1 MNDVLNLLG
10 TGSYLPEQRVEVQR
24 AVGDLPARERE
35 RVLAYRYDTVCVEP
49 ELYPGDMGLIAA
61 RRALDQARVDAGDVR
76 MVVFT
81 SIHRHGH
88 RRMWS
93 PASWLQERLGC
104 VNSLPFNVHQG
115 CNAQLLL
122 LDVAA
127 DVLKGRAGG
136 NEAVLVVAADRFSDS
151 SFDRFTGDYGIVYG
165 DGASAAVIGASNGRG
180 WRIRAVHSVSEPSLE
195 GLHRDDRPAAETH
208 EGLAIEHDMRAS
220 KRAFLSRHGGEAL
233 GELTRAAVASIR
245 DALLPEGETDGIRA
259 VVYPNLG
266 RPLLESSYFPEL
278 PGGADR
284 SLWSFGAT
292 VGHLGTADQIA
303 GLDAWTHRA
312 DPEPGERVLLIGAGA
327 GFTWTGMLLEREH
340 PLTGPPAGPTS
351 QRKKERR

>member
-1 MNDVLNLLG
+1 MSDALNIIG
-10 TGSYLPEQRVEVQR
+10 TGSYLPERRVDVRR
-24 AVGDLPARERE
+24 AVDDLPGRERE
-35 RVLAYRYDTVCVEP
+35 RVLAYRYETVCVEP
-49 ELYPGDMGLIAA
+49 ELYPGDMGLVAA
-61 RRALDQARVDAGDVR
+61 RRALDQARIDPGDVR

-104 VNSLPFNVHQG
+104 VNAVPFNVHQG

-127 DVLKGRAGG
+127 DVLKGRSDG
-136 NEAVLVVAADRFSDS
+136 NEAVLVVAADRFSGS
-151 SFDRFTGDYGIVYG
+151 AFDRFTSDYGIVYG
-165 DGASAAVIGASNGRG
+165 DGAAAAVISASKRRG
-180 WRIRAVHSVSEPSLE
+180 WRVRAVHSVSEPSLE
-195 GLHRDDRPAAETH
+195 GLHRDDRPVAETP
-208 EGLAIEHDMRAS
+208 EGLVAEHDMRAS
-220 KRAFLSRHGGEAL
+220 KRAFLTRHGGEAL

-245 DALLPEGETDGIRA
+245 TALLPEGEKDGVRA

-303 GLDAWTHRA
+303 GLDTWTREA
-312 DPEPGERVLLIGAGA
+312 GPAPGERVLLIGAGA

-340 PLTGPPAGPTS
+340 TSTGSPS

>member
-1 MNDVLNLLG
+1 MNDALSILG
-10 TGSYLPEQRVEVQR
+10 TGSYLPEQRVDVRR
-24 AVGDLPARERE
+24 AMAGRSERERD
-35 RVLAYRYDTVCVEP
+35 RVLAYGYTTVCVEP
-49 ELYPGDMGLIAA
+49 ELYPGDMGLVAA
-61 RRALDQARVDAGDVR
+61 RRALEQARVDVRDVR

-104 VNSLPFNVHQG
+104 VNALPFNVHQG

-127 DVLKGRAGG
+127 DVLKGRPGG
-136 NEAVLVVAADRFSDS
+136 GEAVLVVAADRFSDS
-151 SFDRFTGDYGIVYG
+151 AFDRFTGDYGIVYG
-165 DGASAAVIGASNGRG
+165 DGAAAAVITASNGWG
-180 WRIRAVHSVSEPSLE
+180 WRVRGVHSVSEPSLE
-195 GLHRDDRPAAETH
+195 GLHRDDRPVAETSD
-208 EGLAIEHDMRAS
+208 GLTAEHDMRAA
-220 KRAFLSRHGGEAL
+220 KRAFLTRHGRDVL
-233 GELTRAAVASIR
+233 GERTRAAVASVR
-245 DALLPEGETDGIRA
+245 GALLPGGDTDGLRA

-303 GLDAWTHRA
+303 GLDAWTHRTG
-312 DPEPGERVLLIGAGA
+312 PVPGERVLLIGAGA
-327 GFTWTGMLLEREH
+327 GFTWTGMLLERERT
-340 PLTGPPAGPTS
+340 PTGLLTRPPA
-351 QRKKERR
+351 Q